1 MPIKQHIEREQEA
14 FEKRLYIPEGWHPEL
29 PKDTLYG
36 EEHYPESAY
45 ELSEEK
51 IQDFLAQSLTR
62 VTTAMMKEARKIVIE
77 ENYTLEEY
85 LGHLEGKVTGFEI
98 AQHTMKTR
106 NNITKRLEDIT
117 PAPTSGEVTN
127 K

>member
-1 MPIKQHIEREQEA
+1 
-14 FEKRLYIPEGWHPEL
+14 
-29 PKDTLYG
+29 
-36 EEHYPESAY
+36 
-45 ELSEEK
+45 
-51 IQDFLAQSLTR
+51 
-62 VTTAMMKEARKIVIE
+62 MKEARKIVIE

>member
-51 IQDFLAQSLTR
+51 IQDILAFFLTR
-62 VTTAMMKEARKIVIE
+62 IPDIVKELVGE
-77 ENYTLEEY
+77 DLEKEQRESEPDGELKEY
-85 LGHLEGKVTGFEI
+85 LMGKHNARQEI
-98 AQHTMKTR
+98 ITR
-106 NNITKRLEDIT
+106 LNEWGK
-117 PAPTSGEVTN
+117 
-127 K
+127 

>member
-14 FEKRLYIPEGWHPEL
+14 FEEL
-29 PKDTLYG
+29 NVTISRPNS
-36 EEHYPESAY
+36 EQEMEHYKKL
-45 ELSEEK
+45 ELVIPIAFDLLKPSLK
-51 IQDFLAQSLTR
+51 SFLAQSLTR